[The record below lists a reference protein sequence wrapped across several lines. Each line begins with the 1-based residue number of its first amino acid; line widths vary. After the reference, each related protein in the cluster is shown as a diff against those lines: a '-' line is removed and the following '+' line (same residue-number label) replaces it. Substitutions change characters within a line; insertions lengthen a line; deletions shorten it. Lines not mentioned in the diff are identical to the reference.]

1 MFKIHIHATGSSG
14 NAYTIED
21 SGHKILIDPGIR
33 FKRLQ
38 KKTDFSLSKY
48 DFVLLS
54 HEHKDHC
61 RAINNLLT
69 LGIKCYMSAG
79 TRAALGITD
88 SSALITFANHQFE
101 HLSWRVLS
109 FGTIHDAMEPLGFLI
124 ESPSGEK
131 ILYAT
136 DTAWINFRFSGVT
149 HWMIEANYHADLLWK
164 NKNMPEE
171 TKKRIRASHF
181 EIASLAQ
188 FFAGQ
193 DLSKTE
199 EIYLIHL
206 SDDNSDEKEFI
217 KILSDSIQSP
227 CAGSGFAGKESPGTS
242 GTISIKTFNDH

>member
-1 MFKIHIHATGSSG
+1 MFKIHIHATGSKG
-14 NAYTIED
+14 NAYSICD
-21 SGHKILIDPGIR
+21 GDHKILIDPGIR

-38 KKTDFSLSKY
+38 KKTNFSLSKY
-48 DFVLLS
+48 DFCLLS

-61 RAINNLLT
+61 RSINNLLT

-88 SSALITFANHQFE
+88 SCALITFANHQFE

-124 ESPSGEK
+124 ESPSGKK

-149 HWMIEANYHADLLWK
+149 HWMIEANYHADLLWE
-164 NKNMPEE
+164 NKNIPEE
-171 TKKRIRASHF
+171 TKRRIRASHF

-199 EIYLIHL
+199 SIYLIHL
-206 SDDNSDEKEFI
+206 SDDNSDGFKFTEKIE
-217 KILSDSIQSP
+217 K
-227 CAGSGFAGKESPGTS
+227 ATGKPVYLG
-242 GTISIKTFNDH
+242 

>member
-1 MFKIHIHATGSSG
+1 MFKIQIHATGSAG
-14 NAYTIED
+14 NAYSICD
-21 SGHKILIDPGIR
+21 GDHKILIDPGIR

-38 KKTDFSLSKY
+38 KKTNFSLSKY
-48 DFVLLS
+48 DFCLLS

-61 RAINNLLT
+61 RSINNLLT

-88 SSALITFANHQFE
+88 SSTLITFANHQFE

-124 ESPSGEK
+124 ESPSGKK

-149 HWMIEANYHADLLWK
+149 HWMIEANYHADLLWE
-164 NKNMPEE
+164 NKNIPEE
-171 TKKRIRASHF
+171 TKRRIRASHF

-199 EIYLIHL
+199 SIYLIHL
-206 SDDNSDEKEFI
+206 SDENSDQEKF
-217 KILSDSIQSP
+217 
-227 CAGSGFAGKESPGTS
+227 KEEIEKATEKPVYLG
-242 GTISIKTFNDH
+242 

>member
-1 MFKIHIHATGSSG
+1 MFEIKIHATGSKG
-14 NAYTIED
+14 NAYSICD
-21 SGHKILIDPGIR
+21 GDHKILIDPGIR

-38 KKTDFSLSKY
+38 KKTNFSLSKY
-48 DFVLLS
+48 DFCLLS

-61 RAINNLLT
+61 RSINNLLT

-124 ESPSGEK
+124 ESPSGKK

-149 HWMIEANYHADLLWK
+149 HWMIEANYHADLLWE
-164 NKNMPEE
+164 NKNIPEE
-171 TKKRIRASHF
+171 TKSRIRASHF

-199 EIYLIHL
+199 SIYLIHL
-206 SDDNSDEKEFI
+206 SDDNSDGFKFTEKIE
-217 KILSDSIQSP
+217 K
-227 CAGSGFAGKESPGTS
+227 ATGKPVYLG
-242 GTISIKTFNDH
+242 